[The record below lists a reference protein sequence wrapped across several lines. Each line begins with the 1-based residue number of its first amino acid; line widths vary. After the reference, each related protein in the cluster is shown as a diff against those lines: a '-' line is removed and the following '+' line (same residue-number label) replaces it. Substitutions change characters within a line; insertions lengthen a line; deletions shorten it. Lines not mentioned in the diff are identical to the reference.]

1 MQNIRREKRFV
12 FMDIKNR
19 HRFNL
24 IDAFVILITLALI
37 AGTVYFAW
45 KENKE
50 INMHLH
56 EKNITY
62 TLRLADVEEEFLP
75 AFAVDGHVLD
85 SSTLDYIGTIKKIRT
100 EKSFRL
106 TDSAVQSST
115 SSGYLVVQEIL
126 DGSYNVY
133 LTVNAKTVLDSRG
146 VAYIDNLR
154 ITVGTPMYVRCGN
167 FTYEAYIT
175 SFSIN

>member
-1 MQNIRREKRFV
+1 
-12 FMDIKNR
+12 MDTKNK

-24 IDAFVILITLALI
+24 IDAFVILVTLAII
-37 AGTVYFAW
+37 AGTVYFVW

-50 INMHLH
+50 FNTHLH

-62 TLRLADVEEEFLP
+62 TLRLSGVDEEFVP
-75 AFAVDGHVLD
+75 VFETDEHILD
-85 SSTLDYIGTIKKIRT
+85 SSTFNYIGTIKKIKT

-115 SSGYLVVQEIL
+115 SSGYLVVQENL
-126 DGSYNVY
+126 DDLYDVY
-133 LTVNAKTVLDSRG
+133 LTVNAKTVVDSRG
-146 VAYIDNLR
+146 VAYIDDHR
-154 ITVGTPMYVRCGN
+154 ITVGTSMFVRCGN

>member
-1 MQNIRREKRFV
+1 
-12 FMDIKNR
+12 MDLKNK
-19 HRFNL
+19 HHFNL
-24 IDAFVILITLALI
+24 IDAFVILVTLALI

-50 INMHLH
+50 VNLHLH

-62 TLRLADVEEEFLP
+62 TLRLSDVDEEFISVFE
-75 AFAVDGHVLD
+75 ADKHVLD
-85 SSTLDYIGTIKKIRT
+85 SSTLDYVGTIKKIKT
-100 EKSFRL
+100 EKSYRL

-115 SSGYLVVQEIL
+115 NSGYLVVQENL
-126 DGSYNVY
+126 DDLYNVY
-133 LTVNAKTVLDSRG
+133 LTVNAKTVVDSRG
-146 VAYIDNLR
+146 VAYIDNRR
-154 ITVGTPMYVRCGN
+154 ITVGTAMYVRCGN